1 MGQARTACDAWKK
14 EAALANKKAEIANKE
29 KDVAIAKC
37 SSLQKEIDQMRVEQ
51 LRRVA
56 DLHNLPPQYLK
67 TIEWN
72 LRKDITEVEKVLRA
86 QSDQQ
91 LWMSNN
97 RLLENVGLGLG
108 VPSSGQ
114 NGGGGNGGGT
124 GNINDWAGP
133 LSLNLQPIYSQMSQ
147 Q

>member
-1 MGQARTACDAWKK
+1 
-14 EAALANKKAEIANKE
+14 L
-29 KDVAIAKC
+29 
-37 SSLQKEIDQMRVEQ
+37 SSGIE
-51 LRRVA
+51 VA

-72 LRKDITEVEKVLRA
+72 LRKDITEVEKALRA

>member
-1 MGQARTACDAWKK
+1 
-14 EAALANKKAEIANKE
+14 
-29 KDVAIAKC
+29 
-37 SSLQKEIDQMRVEQ
+37 MRVEQ

-72 LRKDITEVEKVLRA
+72 LRKDITEVEKVNVIVKQKFESFINVNIFIIHQALRA

>member
-1 MGQARTACDAWKK
+1 MEEGGSFSKQKGGNCKQR
-14 EAALANKKAEIANKE
+14 

-37 SSLQKEIDQMRVEQ
+37 NSLQKEIDQMRVEQ

-72 LRKDITEVEKVLRA
+72 LRKDITEVEKALRA

-114 NGGGGNGGGT
+114 NGGGGGGNGGGT

-133 LSLNLQPIYSQMSQ
+133 LSLNLQPIYSQMAQ

>member
-1 MGQARTACDAWKK
+1 
-14 EAALANKKAEIANKE
+14 
-29 KDVAIAKC
+29 
-37 SSLQKEIDQMRVEQ
+37 MRVEQ

-72 LRKDITEVEKVLRA
+72 LRKDITEVEKVNVTLKQKFESFINVNIFIIHQVLRA

>member
-1 MGQARTACDAWKK
+1 MLTLFIIYQA
-14 EAALANKKAEIANKE
+14 
-29 KDVAIAKC
+29 
-37 SSLQKEIDQMRVEQ
+37 
-51 LRRVA
+51 
-56 DLHNLPPQYLK
+56 
-67 TIEWN
+67 
-72 LRKDITEVEKVLRA
+72 LRA

-114 NGGGGNGGGT
+114 NGGGGGAGGGT

-133 LSLNLQPIYSQMSQ
+133 LSLNLQPIYSQMAQ

>member
-1 MGQARTACDAWKK
+1 
-14 EAALANKKAEIANKE
+14 
-29 KDVAIAKC
+29 
-37 SSLQKEIDQMRVEQ
+37 MRVEQ

-72 LRKDITEVEKVLRA
+72 LRKDITEVEKVNVIVKQKFESFINVNIFIIHQVLRA